1 MPRKKVNPTETSDAQ
16 EIPTI
21 SEDSSSLG
29 SIQINLAVIKSIV
42 RRAAKEVE
50 GVIAV
55 GKGGIVDDV
64 SSFITKKDSGSGIH
78 VEEENDCYFITVRLI
93 LAFGYEL
100 AKTADAVQ
108 RAVREQVTKMTNKQ
122 VAKVDIMIEG
132 VKTPDVSKAELSDD
146 DIDLSAHNTD

>member
-1 MPRKKVNPTETSDAQ
+1 MPRKKETPTETSDTQ
-16 EIPTI
+16 EIPI
-21 SEDSSSLG
+21 INEDSSSLG

-42 RRAAKEVE
+42 RMAAKEVD

-78 VEEENDCYFITVRLI
+78 VEEENDSYFITVRLI

-108 RAVREQVTKMTNKQ
+108 RAVREQVTNMTNKQ

-132 VKTPDVSKAELSDD
+132 VKTPDLLKAELSDD
-146 DIDLSAHNTD
+146 DIDLAAHNTD

>member
-1 MPRKKVNPTETSDAQ
+1 MPRKKAETTETSEVQ

-21 SEDSSSLG
+21 SEEPSGLG

-42 RRAAKEVE
+42 RMAAKEVE

-64 SSFITKKDSGSGIH
+64 SSFIKKESGSGIH
-78 VEEENDCYFITVRLI
+78 VEEENNTYFITVRLI

-100 AKTADAVQ
+100 AKTADEVQ
-108 RAVREQVTKMTNKQ
+108 RAVRDQVSRMTNKH

-132 VKTPDVSKAELSDD
+132 VKTPDNTKLNVQDE
-146 DIDLSAHNTD
+146 DIDMAAHNTD

>member
-1 MPRKKVNPTETSDAQ
+1 MPRKKAETTETSEVQ

-21 SEDSSSLG
+21 SEEPSGLG

-42 RRAAKEVE
+42 RMAAKEVE

-64 SSFITKKDSGSGIH
+64 SSFIKKESGSGIH
-78 VEEENDCYFITVRLI
+78 VEEENDSYFITVRLI

-100 AKTADAVQ
+100 AKTADEVQ
-108 RAVREQVTKMTNKQ
+108 RAVRDQVSRMTNKH

-132 VKTPDVSKAELSDD
+132 VKTQDNTKLDVQDE
-146 DIDLSAHNTD
+146 DIDIAAHNTD

>member
-1 MPRKKVNPTETSDAQ
+1 MPRKKAETTETSEVQ

-21 SEDSSSLG
+21 SEEPSGLG
-29 SIQINLAVIKSIV
+29 SIQINLSVIKSIV
-42 RRAAKEVE
+42 RMAAKEVE

-64 SSFITKKDSGSGIH
+64 SSFIKKESGSGIH
-78 VEEENDCYFITVRLI
+78 VEEENDSYFITVRLI

-100 AKTADAVQ
+100 AKTADEVQ
-108 RAVREQVTKMTNKQ
+108 RAVRDQVSRMTNKH

-132 VKTPDVSKAELSDD
+132 VKTPDNSKLNVQDE
-146 DIDLSAHNTD
+146 DIDMAAHNTD

>member
-1 MPRKKVNPTETSDAQ
+1 MPRKKAETTETSEVQ

-21 SEDSSSLG
+21 SEEPSGLG
-29 SIQINLAVIKSIV
+29 SIQINLSVIKSIV
-42 RRAAKEVE
+42 RMAAKEVE

-64 SSFITKKDSGSGIH
+64 SSFIKKESGSGIH
-78 VEEENDCYFITVRLI
+78 VEEENDSYFITVRLI

-100 AKTADAVQ
+100 AKTADEVQ
-108 RAVREQVTKMTNKQ
+108 RAVRDQVSRMTNKH

-132 VKTPDVSKAELSDD
+132 VKTPDNTKLNVQDE
-146 DIDLSAHNTD
+146 DIDMAAHNTD